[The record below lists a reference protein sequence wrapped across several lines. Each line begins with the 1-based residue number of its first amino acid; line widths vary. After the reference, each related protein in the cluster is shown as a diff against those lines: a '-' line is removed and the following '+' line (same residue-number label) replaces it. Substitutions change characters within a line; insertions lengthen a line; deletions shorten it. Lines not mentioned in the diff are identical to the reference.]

1 MCTGSR
7 RVILHGATLRLLNSL
22 FFTPILR
29 MVYGIRNSKVGSWNR
44 SCIHTVHRSLH
55 TPLTNNPT
63 RHAQV
68 VRQQYKGHISEANVH
83 FVSMNNRTQVTRS
96 AVRRLLIRRMTKLV
110 YPCAGDSISQA
121 DCFAM
126 GGRVTRYFGSYNF
139 NQQLH
144 TVLIWLTII
153 FYFYV
158 FYLYVCMYVCT
169 VHRVYSFY
177 FNQQCTI
184 YIYFTLTV
192 FIL

>member
-44 SCIHTVHRSLH
+44 SCINTVHRSLH

-158 FYLYVCMYVCT
+158 FYLYVCMYAPCI
-169 VHRVYSFY
+169 VYIVFIATNNAQY
-177 FNQQCTI
+177 I
-184 YIYFTLTV
+184 YIL
-192 FIL
+192 L